1 MPAYTISHVIFT
13 SALIALIFLMQFSFI
28 YVVDNMKTEMI
39 KRELKEITDY
49 VSDTLANLYF
59 LVNSTNY
66 SNVTLEKTLTLPSDV
81 QGATYNLSIHF
92 NATTFEA
99 LSVNASITGSLWAEA
114 TSWLLPSLKVD
125 SNATKSIVSGGKTVV
140 AGCSRVS
147 TSVLVW
153 IAYK

>member
-13 SALIALIFLMQFSFI
+13 SALITLIFLMQFSFL
-28 YVVDNMKTEMI
+28 YVVDNMKMEMI
-39 KRELKEITDY
+39 KRELKEIADY

-66 SNVTLEKTLTLPSDV
+66 SNVTLEKTLNLPSHV
-81 QGATYNLSIHF
+81 QDS
-92 NATTFEA
+92 TFIINITSNGGDA
-99 LSVNASITGSLWAEA
+99 QSVHAYLKDNSRIDAS
-114 TSWLLPSLKVD
+114 SWILPGLKVG
-125 SNATKSIVSGGKTVV
+125 SQTSVESGGRTVV

-153 IAYK
+153 IAYE

>member
-1 MPAYTISHVIFT
+1 MSHIIFT
-13 SALIALIFLMQFSFI
+13 SALIALIFLMQFSFTF
-28 YVVDNMKTEMI
+28 VVDNMKTEMI

-66 SNVTLEKTLTLPSDV
+66 SNVALEKTLILPSDV
-81 QGATYNLSIHF
+81 QGSTYSLLIHF

-99 LSVNASITGSLWAEA
+99 LSVNANITGSLGAEA
-114 TSWLLPSLKVD
+114 TSWLLPSLMVN
-125 SNATKSIVSGGKTVV
+125 STATESIVSSGKTVV
-140 AGCSRVS
+140 ARCSRVS